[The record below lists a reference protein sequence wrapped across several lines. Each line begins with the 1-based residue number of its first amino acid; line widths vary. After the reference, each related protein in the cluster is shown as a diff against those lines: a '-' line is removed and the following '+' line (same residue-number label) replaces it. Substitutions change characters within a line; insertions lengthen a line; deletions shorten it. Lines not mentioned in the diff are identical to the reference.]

1 MLMCFESCIC
11 QSVTLFV
18 LSEWCFVTTG
28 HSSDYRTRACESSTS
43 GLLRWPLPLLL
54 LLQSLSEF
62 AEFYESLRDGTGRH
76 VFEEKAMLQGSEMD
90 KMFRQT

>member
-54 LLQSLSEF
+54 LLQSL
-62 AEFYESLRDGTGRH
+62 RDGTGRH